1 MYASMCVLPGMD
13 PRKIRDK
20 ECQDN
25 CIYISRLDVFFA
37 ALFDG
42 HGENGGHIAKSWV
55 ETVKHYFH
63 DTEAIEEP

>member
-42 HGENGGHIAKSWV
+42 HGENGGILLNRELKQLSII
-55 ETVKHYFH
+55 FM
-63 DTEAIEEP
+63 ILRL

>member
-42 HGENGGHIAKSWV
+42 HGENGGHIAKS
-55 ETVKHYFH
+55 
-63 DTEAIEEP
+63 